1 MSNKQAKKAKNTNN
15 LCDGNG
21 FQTTD
26 RLSPMQTIQTRE
38 PERLKVLSGHPD
50 RDHEQGDSNN
60 NDTVT
65 LNKHTTISGQNP
77 TTTSAESTSCRE
89 KEDGLEKRV
98 PGIIVQQQHHSATLF
113 KGFNT

>member
-38 PERLKVLSGHPD
+38 PERTKVLNGHPD
-50 RDHEQGDSNN
+50 RVHEKEDFNGDDIITPNR
-60 NDTVT
+60 
-65 LNKHTTISGQNP
+65 HTTISGQNSMS
-77 TTTSAESTSCRE
+77 TSADLVSNKE

-98 PGIIVQQQHHSATLF
+98 PGIDSRANLNYRIIP
-113 KGFNT
+113 